1 MTAKPPRFEFRCWPD
16 AVDAHV
22 GRLERRLAFGDAEA
36 RTDIYLLAPGRTDL
50 MPKLR
55 GGTVLE
61 LKARL
66 GTWGLLERWHPVVSD
81 PFPLSA
87 PSLTL
92 LAGLF
97 PDADTSACASPDC
110 LREALAGAA
119 DIRHVRK
126 TRRKHT
132 KNGLRAEN
140 TRAECDGRVHA
151 SLAFECEDAGQL
163 DGEIHA
169 LGLAGM
175 ANCNYAAALRDPSLF
190 GFEHR
195 QAERRF

>member
-1 MTAKPPRFEFRCWPD
+1 MTAKPPRFEFRCWPNAFD
-16 AVDAHV
+16 THAR
-22 GRLERRLAFGDAEA
+22 RLESRLAFGDTEA

-66 GTWGLLERWHPVVSD
+66 GVRGLLERWHPVFSD
-81 PFPLSA
+81 PFPLAA

-97 PDADTSACASPDC
+97 PDIDTSACASPDC

-119 DIRHVRK
+119 DIRQVRK
-126 TRRKHT
+126 TRRKHMG
-132 KNGLRAEN
+132 NGLRAEI
-140 TRAECDGRVHA
+140 TRAECDGRALA
-151 SLAFECEDAGQL
+151 SLAFECEEADQL
-163 DGEIHA
+163 DGEIYA
-169 LGLAGM
+169 LGLTGL
-175 ANCNYAAALRDPSLF
+175 ANCNYGAALRDPALF
-190 GFEHR
+190 GGIP
-195 QAERRF
+195 A